1 MLILDRSSEG
11 KLEELVKVTIELNTV
26 LRENG
31 MLARRGTPDRA
42 TLLWHAMEEE
52 IARRK
57 DKINKICSIGKGAEQ
72 EVLRHACLELKKE
85 YDRYNELM
93 EELYGEEL
101 LPATIPE
108 LLISSVKRATIEMQ
122 ESNRTLL
129 GIKGAMKSH
138 V

>member
-11 KLEELVKVTIELNTV
+11 KLEELVKVTIELNRV
-26 LRENG
+26 LCENG

-42 TLLWHAMEEE
+42 TLLWHAIEEE
-52 IARRK
+52 IARKK
-57 DKINKICSIGKGAEQ
+57 DEINWIKETNKGAEQ

-85 YDRYNELM
+85 YDLYNKLM

-108 LLISSVKRATIEMQ
+108 LLISSVKRATLEMK

-129 GIKGAMKSH
+129 NIKGAMKSH

>member
-11 KLEELVKVTIELNTV
+11 KLEELVTVTIELNRV

-42 TLLWHAMEEE
+42 TLLWGAIDGEVQRKKEE
-52 IARRK
+52 
-57 DKINKICSIGKGAEQ
+57 INKIYGIGKGAEQ
-72 EVLRHACLELKKE
+72 EVLRHVCLELKRE

-93 EELYGEEL
+93 EELYREEL

-108 LLISSVKRATIEMQ
+108 LLISSAKRATMEMK

-129 GIKGAMKSH
+129 NIKGATESH